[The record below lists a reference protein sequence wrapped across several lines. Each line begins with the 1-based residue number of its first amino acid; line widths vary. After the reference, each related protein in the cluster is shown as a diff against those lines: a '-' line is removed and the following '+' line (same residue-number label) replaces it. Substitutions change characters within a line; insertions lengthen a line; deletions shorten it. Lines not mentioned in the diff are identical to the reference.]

1 MFNIRQK
8 TYIKNIVCK
17 PVDIDFES
25 YQEFLEMLYDSEKC
39 HVCIIAMETK
49 KQISLLYTA
58 KALSEYMSE
67 S

>member
-1 MFNIRQK
+1 
-8 TYIKNIVCK
+8 
-17 PVDIDFES
+17 
-25 YQEFLEMLYDSEKC
+25 MLYDSEKC